1 MGANW
6 SKYFR
11 QIPYSCY
18 ELGHTWNPSCSASAV
33 EVGLSSFEE
42 ALKIYSSVYMVGIFV
57 YLTVM
62 PEFRVT
68 FNPIQTRG
76 TYYAHHITASPP
88 GFENPAAS
96 LTDIHTVLAC

>member
-33 EVGLSSFEE
+33 GVGLSSFEE
-42 ALKIYSSVYMVGIFV
+42 ALKIYSSVYFV
-57 YLTVM
+57 SILK
-62 PEFRVT
+62 
-68 FNPIQTRG
+68 
-76 TYYAHHITASPP
+76 
-88 GFENPAAS
+88 
-96 LTDIHTVLAC
+96 VLRCTCN

>member
-42 ALKIYSSVYMVGIFV
+42 ALKIYSSVYIVGILA
-57 YLTVM
+57 YLKFMFSKKATKIDEIFTVD
-62 PEFRVT
+62 
-68 FNPIQTRG
+68 
-76 TYYAHHITASPP
+76 
-88 GFENPAAS
+88 
-96 LTDIHTVLAC
+96 LTLTT

>member
-33 EVGLSSFEE
+33 GVGLSSFEE
-42 ALKIYSSVYMVGIFV
+42 ALKIYSSVYIVSNKYSCLLKLSRTLAVGTSA
-57 YLTVM
+57 LLEAT
-62 PEFRVT
+62 
-68 FNPIQTRG
+68 
-76 TYYAHHITASPP
+76 
-88 GFENPAAS
+88 
-96 LTDIHTVLAC
+96 